1 MTFNLQFPKSRRY
14 WRSNLIYDTMDNAS
28 DDQKKNI
35 IDFFLARNIV
45 LGPDFFST
53 ETRSS
58 EELFSL
64 VRTKIDTSSFIYFNS
79 QILESLSSPQQENSN
94 RLELEKTKAMQGKNS
109 QKTDFADSTKPLQPA
124 KPAIDDAPLK
134 ILYCYQEQA
143 KKWQMSDFVSM
154 FTRRYQVI
162 EAMLKTRQEL
172 QNLTSISKIAH
183 KHEKENVSLI
193 GMVVDKQ
200 TTKNNNFMITVEDMT
215 GSIKLLITKNNQELY
230 DSAKNIVLDEVIGV
244 SGMNGENILFVSS
257 IIWPDIPISKELKK
271 SPDEIYSVFL
281 SDIHVGSKYFLEEN
295 FLRFL
300 KWISGSFGTPEQRAV
315 TDKIRY
321 LFIIGDL
328 IDGCGIYPE
337 QDKELLIKDIYQ
349 QYEVCAKYLSQI
361 PPRIKI
367 IIIPG
372 NHDAMRISEPQPP
385 LYKDFAKPIW
395 ELPNVVLLSNPSIVN
410 ICASENFPGFDIL
423 LYHGYSFDYY
433 VANIDTIRNQGGYDR
448 ADLIMKFLLQ
458 KRHLAPTHKSTLY
471 IPETKND
478 PLVIEKVPDFFV
490 TGHIHKTSVSHY
502 RNITLISGSCWQSKT
517 AFQEKVGHNPEPC
530 RVPIV
535 NLQTRAVKVL
545 KF

>member
-1 MTFNLQFPKSRRY
+1 
-14 WRSNLIYDTMDNAS
+14 MDNAQS
-28 DDQKKNI
+28 TNDYKKNT

-45 LGPDFFST
+45 LGSDFFSA
-53 ETRSS
+53 ETRNS

-64 VRTKIDTSSFIYFNS
+64 VNTKTDASSFTYFNS
-79 QILESLSSPQQENSN
+79 ELIEPLSFAHQLNVN
-94 RLELEKTKAMQGKNS
+94 WLELEKAKVLQEKYNQDKPYS
-109 QKTDFADSTKPLQPA
+109 DLLESVKPLQPVKTA
-124 KPAIDDAPLK
+124 TITENAPLK

-143 KKWQMSDFVSM
+143 KKWQMSDFVSL
-154 FTRRYQVI
+154 FNRRYQAI

-172 QNLTSISKIAH
+172 QNLTSISKITH
-183 KHEKENVSLI
+183 KREKENVSLI

-200 TTKNNNFMITVEDMT
+200 KTKNNNFMITVEDMT

-257 IIWPDIPISKELKK
+257 IIWPDVPISKELKK
-271 SPDEIYSVFL
+271 SPDEIYAVFL

-315 TDKIRY
+315 TDKIKY

-361 PPRIKI
+361 PQRIKI

-395 ELPNVVLLSNPSIVN
+395 DLPNAVLLSNPSIVN
-410 ICASENFPGFDIL
+410 ICASENFPGFDVL

-433 VANIDTIRNQGGYDR
+433 VANVDAIRNQGGYDR

-471 IPETKND
+471 IPETKYD